1 MKQGIT
7 SNVISPGAI
16 DTDMTRA
23 NSNITPER
31 IPVGFL
37 GSVEEPARAAV
48 MVAESAFIT
57 GQTISVNGG
66 MYMG

>member
-1 MKQGIT
+1 MIRGI
-7 SNVISPGAI
+7 
-16 DTDMTRA
+16 
-23 NSNITPER
+23 SNISPER

-48 MVAESAFIT
+48 MLAESAFVT
-57 GQTISVNGG
+57 GQTIGVNGG